1 MSTTAVQSGTVHGLD
16 LSVSANYPCPR
27 SVRAHR
33 RGHTLSASANA
44 SQFRQS
50 VGRHWQRTYTV
61 RRQFAVSHRPC
72 PRTLHGRAFAVTL
85 GWQGIVRADA
95 CWFPYCGQH
104 VSRSVSDPFSP
115 YPPMS
120 SFDPTTVRK
129 AVEEFTPSR
138 PQKFQD
144 LFPAKDVIAELRQ
157 KRASYRAIA
166 QLLTKHC
173 LATSKTAIAAFCHQ
187 VLGEIVRPRRRPG
200 RKRMFVSSNGEPAP
214 ASPQPNEPDS
224 LPEPIANPV
233 GGGTPQKPS
242 RGPRIAQVRILKPP
256 ST

>member
-1 MSTTAVQSGTVHGLD
+1 MSTTAVQSETVHGLD
-16 LSVSANYPCPR
+16 LSVSANNPCPR

-33 RGHTLSASANA
+33 RGHKLSASANA

-50 VGRHWQRTYTV
+50 VGRHWQRTQTV
-61 RRQFAVSHRPC
+61 RRQSAVSHRPC

-104 VSRSVSDPFSP
+104 VSRSVSDPFPP

-157 KRASYRAIA
+157 KRASYP
-166 QLLTKHC
+166 
-173 LATSKTAIAAFCHQ
+173 AIAAFCHQ
-187 VLGEIVRPRRRPG
+187 VLREIVRPRRRPG
-200 RKRMFVSSNGEPAP
+200 RKRTCVSSNGEPA
-214 ASPQPNEPDS
+214 SITPQPIEPDS
-224 LPEPIANPV
+224 LPE
-233 GGGTPQKPS
+233 
-242 RGPRIAQVRILKPP
+242 L
-256 ST
+256 